1 MAPSMSATRER
12 PSQFD
17 WRRGNNRAGARRGN
31 DNARRTKRGRTK
43 IDPTLEQ
50 ILPGCDLKRLP
61 IEFPGQY
68 FLYTPT
74 IELYY
79 HYYLNLS

>member
-1 MAPSMSATRER
+1 MAPSISATRER

-50 ILPGCDLKRLP
+50 ILPGCDL
-61 IEFPGQY
+61 
-68 FLYTPT
+68 
-74 IELYY
+74 
-79 HYYLNLS
+79 